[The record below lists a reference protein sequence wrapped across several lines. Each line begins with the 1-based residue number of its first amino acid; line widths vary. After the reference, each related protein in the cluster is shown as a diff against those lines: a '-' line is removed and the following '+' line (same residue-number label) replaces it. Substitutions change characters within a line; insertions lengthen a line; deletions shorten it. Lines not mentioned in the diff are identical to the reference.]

1 MPCAHSKEAALA
13 AIAAAATAKEAVRPL
28 KDKIKK
34 LREKI
39 ARWREHV
46 MTKLWFE
53 HEEEL
58 LEDIFDLEAEV
69 KELKAGGR
77 EKRIAELEAEL
88 KKEREAR
95 KEEGGS
101 HWA

>member
-1 MPCAHSKEAALA
+1 MPCAHSKEAARA

-28 KDKIKK
+28 AQTIKK

-46 MTKLWFE
+46 MTKLAFE

-58 LEDIFDLEAEV
+58 LQDIWELEQEV
-69 KELKAGGR
+69 KEPQHR
-77 EKRIAELEAEL
+77 Q
-88 KKEREAR
+88 
-95 KEEGGS
+95 
-101 HWA
+101 